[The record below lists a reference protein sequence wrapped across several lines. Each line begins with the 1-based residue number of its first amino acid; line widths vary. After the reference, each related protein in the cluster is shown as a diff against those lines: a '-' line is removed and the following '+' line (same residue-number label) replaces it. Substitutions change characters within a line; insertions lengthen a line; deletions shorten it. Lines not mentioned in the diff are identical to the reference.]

1 MMNEYGKSDRP
12 IVPKKVANK
21 TAEKVVAE
29 SEEGRGLTKGNPSQ
43 QNTPRIQGRISVPS
57 AMERVREAAKK
68 DKETRFTALLHHV
81 YEPEMLRQSYW
92 KLKKE
97 AAAGVDGETWQHY
110 GERLE
115 ENLQDLSHRLQR
127 GAYRAKPVRRVQI
140 PKMDGGKRPLGITV
154 LEDKIVQRAT
164 VEVLNAIYE
173 IDFAEFSYG
182 FRPGRSQHDALDQL
196 YLGLTRK
203 KVNWVIEVDIR
214 AYFDRIS
221 WSWLIKFIEHR
232 IADRRL
238 VRLIQKWM
246 KAGVLEK
253 GKRIEVKEGTP
264 QGGSVSP
271 LLGNVYLHYV
281 FDLWAQQWCR
291 GIESDAVMIV
301 RYADDI
307 VLGFKKKTTAERFL
321 KELKERMEKFE
332 LELHPDK
339 TRLLE
344 FGRFASQDRQQRGE
358 GAPETFNFLGFTHIC
373 GKTKEGKYTV
383 LRQTIRKRMQAKLK
397 AVGQELKRRRHEP
410 LAKVGKW
417 LGSIVRG
424 HSAYY
429 GVPMNGH
436 AVGAFRFL
444 LVRLWRQRLNQRSQT
459 GAVKWERMRRL
470 SNRWIPPAR
479 IQQPYPTRRST
490 VFNLR

>member
-1 MMNEYGKSDRP
+1 MNEYGKSDRP
-12 IVPKKVANK
+12 IVPEKVANK
-21 TAEKVVAE
+21 TAENAE
-29 SEEGRGLTKGNPSQ
+29 AEPVEGRGQTKGNPSQ
-43 QNTPRIQGRISVPS
+43 QNTPRMQSRSSVPS
-57 AMERVREAAKK
+57 ALERVREAARK
-68 DKETRFTALLHHV
+68 DKATRFTALLHHV

-127 GAYRAKPVRRVQI
+127 GAYRAKAVERVYI
-140 PKMDGGKRPLGITV
+140 PKSDGGKRPLGITA
-154 LEDKIVQRAT
+154 LEDKLVQRAV

-203 KVNWVIEVDIR
+203 QVNWVLEVDIR
-214 AYFDRIS
+214 SYFDRIS
-221 WSWLIKFIEHR
+221 WSWMVKFLEHR
-232 IADRRL
+232 IADRRI
-238 VRLIQKWM
+238 VRLIQKWL

-253 GKRIEVKEGTP
+253 GKRIEVNEGTP

-271 LLGNVYLHYV
+271 LLANVYLHYV
-281 FDLWAQQWCR
+281 FDVWARQWCG
-291 GIESDAVMIV
+291 GIARKEVMII

-307 VLGFKKKTTAERFL
+307 MVGFKEKAVAKKFL

-332 LELHPDK
+332 LELHPEK

-344 FGRFASQDRQQRGE
+344 FGRYASQDRQQRGE

-373 GKTKEGKYTV
+373 GKTKKGEYTV

-397 AVGQELKRRRHEP
+397 AVGQELKRRTHEP
-410 LAKVGKW
+410 LARVGEW
-417 LGSIVRG
+417 LGNIARG
-424 HSAYY
+424 HCAYY
-429 GVPMNGH
+429 GVPTNGH
-436 AVGAFRFL
+436 AIGAFRFL
-444 LVRLWRQRLNQRSQT
+444 LIRLWRKQLNQRSQT
-459 GAVKWERMRRL
+459 GGVKWRRMKRI
-470 SNRWIPPAR
+470 SDRWIPPAR
-479 IQQPYPTRRST
+479 IRHPYPIRRTT
-490 VFNLR
+490 VLT

>member
-21 TAEKVVAE
+21 TAENAVAE
-29 SEEGRGLTKGNPSQ
+29 PVEGRGLAKGNTSQ
-43 QNTPRIQGRISVPS
+43 QNTPRIQSRTSVPN
-57 AMERVREAAKK
+57 ALERIRETARK
-68 DKETRFTALLHHV
+68 DKATKFTALLHHV
-81 YEPEMLRQSYW
+81 YEVEMLRQSYR
-92 KLKKE
+92 KMKKE

-110 GERLE
+110 GEKLE

-127 GAYRAKPVRRVQI
+127 GAYRAKPVQRVYI
-140 PKMDGGKRPLGITV
+140 PKSDGGKRPLGITA
-154 LEDKIVQRAT
+154 LEDKIVQRAV

-182 FRPGRSQHDALDQL
+182 FRPGRSQHEALDQL
-196 YLGLTRK
+196 YLGLTKK
-203 KVNWVIEVDIR
+203 KVNWVLEVDIR

-221 WSWLIKFIEHR
+221 REWLVKFIEHR
-232 IADRRL
+232 IGDRRI

-253 GKRIEVKEGTP
+253 GKRIEVNEGTP

-271 LLGNVYLHYV
+271 LIANVYLHYV
-281 FDLWAQQWCR
+281 FDLWAQQRCR
-291 GIESDAVMIV
+291 KIKSDEVMII

-307 VLGFKKKTTAERFL
+307 VMGFKEKAEAERFL

-344 FGRFASQDRQQRGE
+344 FGRYASRDRQQRGE

-373 GKTKEGKYTV
+373 GKTRRGDYTV

-397 AVGQELKRRRHEP
+397 AIGEELKRRMHEP
-410 LAKVGKW
+410 LAAVGKW
-417 LGSIVRG
+417 LGAVVRG
-424 HSAYY
+424 HCAYY
-429 GVPMNGH
+429 GVPSNSH
-436 AVGAFRFL
+436 AIRMFRFQ
-444 LVRLWRQRLNQRSQT
+444 VVGLWRQQLNRRSQN
-459 GAVKWERMRRL
+459 GRVKWTRMKRL
-470 SNRWIPPAR
+470 SYRWIPPAR
-479 IQQPYPTRRST
+479 VRHPYPARRTT
-490 VFNLR
+490 VIT